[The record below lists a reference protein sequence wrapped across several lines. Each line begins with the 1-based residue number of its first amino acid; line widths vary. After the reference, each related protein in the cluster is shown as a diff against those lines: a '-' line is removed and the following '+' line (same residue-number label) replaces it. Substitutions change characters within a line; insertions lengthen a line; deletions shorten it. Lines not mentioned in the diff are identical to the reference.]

1 MGRAADWIS
10 ANLCDGEDEKSEQL
24 ERALKELDDEGE
36 RQRRLRIRAQVENM
50 VHSLLR
56 VRDLSSRMME
66 MFDTSASDQKK
77 DGAGSDQGG
86 EDVGEQRSDP

>member
-1 MGRAADWIS
+1 MYAP
-10 ANLCDGEDEKSEQL
+10 LK
-24 ERALKELDDEGE
+24 ALRELDDDGE

-66 MFDTSASDQKK
+66 MFDTSNAKEESDRKK
-77 DGAGSDQGG
+77 DEANSSQGG
-86 EDVGEQRSDP
+86 EDGGEQRSDP